1 MGIIFTILILGI
13 IVFLHEL
20 GHFATA
26 KYFGM
31 PVSEFAIGMGP
42 RIFSVRKGETV
53 YSIRALPLGGFVN
66 IEGMQPEK
74 FDLEGFKKEKT
85 DEIIEEL
92 KNETGNKYNDNEI
105 EDEIYSGDEDTKFNL
120 IEILSEDEDLLD
132 AIALDDRDV
141 IENMRNKALRILAE
155 NRREQ
160 RRKDYEHGFIQ
171 DD

>member
-1 MGIIFTILILGI
+1 MESLQ
-13 IVFLHEL
+13 
-20 GHFATA
+20 AQW
-26 KYFGM
+26 
-31 PVSEFAIGMGP
+31 
-42 RIFSVRKGETV
+42 VRKTFNDYDRRCCAEIA
-53 YSIRALPLGGFVN
+53 Y
-66 IEGMQPEK
+66 
-74 FDLEGFKKEKT
+74 
-85 DEIIEEL
+85 DEAVWNL
-92 KNETGNKYNDNEI
+92 VDEI

-155 NRREQ
+155 NSLEQ

>member
-1 MGIIFTILILGI
+1 MESLQAQW
-13 IVFLHEL
+13 E
-20 GHFATA
+20 
-26 KYFGM
+26 
-31 PVSEFAIGMGP
+31 S
-42 RIFSVRKGETV
+42 
-53 YSIRALPLGGFVN
+53 
-66 IEGMQPEK
+66 
-74 FDLEGFKKEKT
+74 KT
-85 DEIIEEL
+85 FNDYYRLFCAEIAYDDAVWNL
-92 KNETGNKYNDNEI
+92 VDEI

-155 NRREQ
+155 NSLEQ